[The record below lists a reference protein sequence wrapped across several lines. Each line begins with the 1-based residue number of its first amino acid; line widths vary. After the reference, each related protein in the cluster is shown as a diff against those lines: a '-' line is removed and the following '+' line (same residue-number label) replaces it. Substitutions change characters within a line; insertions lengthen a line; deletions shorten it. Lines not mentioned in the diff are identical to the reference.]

1 MNKVILRGRL
11 TRDPETRTT
20 QNGKSWCRFCVAV
33 DRRGK
38 DAGADFIN
46 CVAWDKTADLVAK
59 WWTKGKGILLEGC
72 LRVHKY
78 ESNGQNRTASEVVVQ
93 SVEFCGS
100 KNSSQGQTGN
110 YSNQGT
116 SVDDE
121 EVPF

>member
-59 WWTKGKGILLEGC
+59 WWTKGKEIILEGC

-100 KNSSQGQTGN
+100 KSDGAGRSGDGYKQLT
-110 YSNQGT
+110 
-116 SVDDE
+116 DE
-121 EVPF
+121 DIPF